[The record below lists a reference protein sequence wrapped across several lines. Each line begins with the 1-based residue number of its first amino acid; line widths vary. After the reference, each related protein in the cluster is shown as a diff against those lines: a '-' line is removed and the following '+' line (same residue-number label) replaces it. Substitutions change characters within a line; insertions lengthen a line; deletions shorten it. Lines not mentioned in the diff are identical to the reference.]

1 MQNQK
6 VQKINVKGKVMNV
19 AASPKYILEQ
29 KYKNV
34 IEKFQ
39 IPSDALAP
47 GFSPTPF
54 NDLVFQGG
62 KTIPNLFFANFYI
75 GNWKQSDI
83 ASIDWAISA
92 SLSDRN
98 LNNVIQQY
106 FRENITNT
114 FKGSSILDQIHPK
127 TFSKSDV
134 EKVVLEFYKQ
144 KRFDSYNLDNTIFNF
159 ILPRWT
165 TLSDSI
171 ESQALAKTI
180 NTKTINTKATS
191 NQTSDQGFI
200 PVEVEASD
208 SLNGLG
214 GYHGSVIS
222 EDGLIKS
229 MTIVSKRYF

>member
-1 MQNQK
+1 
-6 VQKINVKGKVMNV
+6 
-19 AASPKYILEQ
+19 L
-29 KYKNV
+29 
-34 IEKFQ
+34 
-39 IPSDALAP
+39 
-47 GFSPTPF
+47 
-54 NDLVFQGG
+54 
-62 KTIPNLFFANFYI
+62 
-75 GNWKQSDI
+75 
-83 ASIDWAISA
+83 AISA
-92 SLSDRN
+92 VKSDRN

-106 FRENITNT
+106 FKENITNT
-114 FKGSSILDQIHPK
+114 FKGSSILDQIHLK

-144 KRFDSYNLDNTIFNF
+144 KRFDSYDLDNTIFNF

-171 ESQALAKTI
+171 ESQVLAKTI

-200 PVEVEASD
+200 PVEVETSD

-214 GYHGSVIS
+214 RYHGSVIS